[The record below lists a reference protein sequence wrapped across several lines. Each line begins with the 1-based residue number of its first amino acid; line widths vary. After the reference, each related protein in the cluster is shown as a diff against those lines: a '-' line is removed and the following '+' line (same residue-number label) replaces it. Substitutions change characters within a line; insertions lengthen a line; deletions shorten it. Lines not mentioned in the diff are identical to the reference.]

1 MAEVGGVDLTS
12 AEADQAG
19 PADAFALLQM
29 ITSYWV
35 TQIVRAVAEL
45 SLADHVAAGAST
57 AEEIAKLEA
66 GDPATTYR
74 LLRAAASL
82 GLFAPDGERRFSV
95 TPLGGLLQKGVPG
108 SLREMARVHGMP
120 AHWQSWGTLTDPVR
134 EGRTQMSVALG
145 LPADQ
150 NVFDYFADHPEE
162 GAVFAA
168 AMSDATGMMIEDV
181 VSAVDLGGVSV
192 AVDVGGAHG
201 AQVLAMM
208 QASPGL
214 NGIVLDRPGVVD
226 GAIRQAAEAGLADRF
241 TGVAGNFFEEVPSAD
256 LYLLKMILHDWDDDA
271 CRKILRNCRASA
283 RPGARALVV
292 ESVIGKTGEPGF
304 AALLD
309 MNMLAGTFGQERDYA
324 EFDALYAATGRRRI
338 AATQTRT
345 PQVIQELEAT

>member
-1 MAEVGGVDLTS
+1 MAEVGGVHLPT

-35 TQIVRAVAEL
+35 TRIVRAVAEL
-45 SLADHVAAGAST
+45 SLADHVAAGALT
-57 AEEIAKLEA
+57 AEEIARLDA
-66 GDPATTYR
+66 GEQTTTYR

-192 AVDVGGAHG
+192 AVDVGGAYG
-201 AQVLAMM
+201 AQGGGMVEGSPCFDGTRVGRPRGGERGGA
-208 QASPGL
+208 QA
-214 NGIVLDRPGVVD
+214 
-226 GAIRQAAEAGLADRF
+226 
-241 TGVAGNFFEEVPSAD
+241 
-256 LYLLKMILHDWDDDA
+256 
-271 CRKILRNCRASA
+271 
-283 RPGARALVV
+283 
-292 ESVIGKTGEPGF
+292 
-304 AALLD
+304 
-309 MNMLAGTFGQERDYA
+309 
-324 EFDALYAATGRRRI
+324 
-338 AATQTRT
+338 TR
-345 PQVIQELEAT
+345 